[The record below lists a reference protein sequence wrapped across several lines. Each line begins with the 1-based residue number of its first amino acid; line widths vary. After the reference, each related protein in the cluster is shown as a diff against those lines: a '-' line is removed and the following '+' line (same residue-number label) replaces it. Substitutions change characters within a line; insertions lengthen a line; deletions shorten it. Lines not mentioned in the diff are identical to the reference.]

1 VVVLNLGIDNPVYE
15 ESEIVGSQTSLTS
28 NTSNYSNLSGGLVD
42 VISLEP
48 GGASCVG

>member
-1 VVVLNLGIDNPVYE
+1 MVVLNLGIDHPVYE

-28 NTSNYSNLSGGLVD
+28 NTSNNSSLSGGLVD

-48 GGASCVG
+48 GEASCVD